1 MGGVMTI
8 YLFTGTPGSGKSL
21 HQAMN
26 IHWALKLGK
35 PVVANFEIND
45 AAYSPGLFRF
55 CDNSELSPGFLEDFA
70 LAYFADNADKL
81 RKREGRIKLYLD
93 ECQLLFNSRDWN
105 AKDRM
110 RWVRFFSQHRKLGY
124 DVYLV
129 AQFDTMIDKQIRS
142 LVEYEVKHRKF
153 NNFGKVGS
161 LLNAVML
168 GRAVCVGV
176 TYWYGMRERL
186 GSEFFLGRKR
196 YYELYDTLKLFD
208 AAPNEKEPPRD

>member
-1 MGGVMTI
+1 MMTI

-45 AAYSPGLFRF
+45 AAYAPGLFTF
-55 CDNSELSPGFLEDFA
+55 CDNSQMTPEFLESFA
-70 LAYFADNADKL
+70 VDYFTGNDAV
-81 RKREGRIKLYLD
+81 RKDREGSIKLYLD
-93 ECQLLFNSRDWN
+93 ECQLLFNARDWN
-105 AKDRM
+105 ARDRL

-124 DVYLV
+124 DIYMV

-153 NNFGKVGS
+153 NNFGKFGQ
-161 LLNAVML
+161 LLNAVL
-168 GRAVCVGV
+168 AGRALCVGV
-176 TYWYGMRERL
+176 TYWYGMKERL

-196 YYELYDTLKLFD
+196 YYELYDTLKLFSGQ
-208 AAPNEKEPPRD
+208 EGGSHG

>member
-1 MGGVMTI
+1 MTI

-26 IHWALKLGK
+26 IHWALKTGK

-45 AAYSPGLFRF
+45 DAYKQGLFTF
-55 CDNSELSPGFLEDFA
+55 CDNSEMTPEYLERLA
-70 LAYFADNADKL
+70 LNYFDGDLAVVRN
-81 RKREGRIKLYLD
+81 REGRIKLYLD
-93 ECQLLFNSRDWN
+93 ECQLLFNARDWN
-105 AKDRM
+105 ARDRLK
-110 RWVRFFSQHRKLGY
+110 WVRFFSQHRKLGY
-124 DVYLV
+124 DIYMV

-153 NNFGKVGS
+153 NNFGKVGR
-161 LLNAVML
+161 LLNVLMA

-196 YYELYDTLKLFD
+196 YYALYDTLKLFSS
-208 AAPNEKEPPRD
+208 KETGND